1 MIPRSPRS
9 TRTDTLFPY
18 TTLFRSRD
26 VGFGDSCSDPARVCW
41 WEGDQGDRAGFAYI
55 AEGDPQGDPG
65 AGRRVRLSAQGSAAA
80 ADRAVPGSA
89 RSVAGRERG
98 ARDRK
103 SVVSGRSGA
112 VRVDH
117 GGCRHIKKKK
127 KNR

>member
-80 ADRAVPGSA
+80 ADRAVPGSD
-89 RSVAGRERG
+89 RYVAGTERG
-98 ARDRK
+98 ARQA
-103 SVVSGRSGA
+103 GA
-112 VRVDH
+112 AAAYAGPYRE
-117 GGCRHIKKKK
+117 
-127 KNR
+127 

>member
-1 MIPRSPRS
+1 MLSWGG
-9 TRTDTLFPY
+9 
-18 TTLFRSRD
+18 RD

-89 RSVAGRERG
+89 RYV
-98 ARDRK
+98 
-103 SVVSGRSGA
+103 A
-112 VRVDH
+112 VREQIGRAHVELQSIM
-117 GGCRHIKKKK
+117 RRSYAFFFLKTQTL
-127 KNR
+127 